1 MPDQANSIRRP
12 WRGFLR
18 YSVRGL
24 IVLVLVIGVWLGWLV
39 QMARIQRGAV
49 AAIQKAGG
57 NVAYD
62 WEWSNGKSI
71 SGGKPWGPRW
81 LVDLI
86 GVDYFDH
93 VTFVL
98 LTPSGADDAAI
109 AEVGRLTRLQ
119 ALFHHQSSWD
129 CIFIPSTLSDT
140 GVSHLTGMTNLL
152 ELCVGDTQVSD
163 AGVNELQRA
172 LPSLKITR

>member
-1 MPDQANSIRRP
+1 MPAASVARAWRRL
-12 WRGFLR
+12 LR
-18 YSVRGL
+18 FSVRGL

-39 QMARIQRGAV
+39 RNAWIQREPV

-62 WEWSNGKSI
+62 WEWNNGPSI
-71 SGGKPWGPRW
+71 SGGKPWGPGW
-81 LVDLI
+81 LIDLV

-98 LTPSGADDAAI
+98 LTPSEADDAAI
-109 AEVGRLTRLQ
+109 AQVGRLTRLQ
-119 ALFHHQSSWD
+119 ALFHDQSSWD
-129 CIFIPSTLSDT
+129 CIFIPSTLSDSGLT
-140 GVSHLTGMTNLL
+140 QLTGLTNLS
-152 ELCVGDTQVSD
+152 ELDLMSTQVTD

-172 LPSLKITR
+172 LPSLKIGR